1 MAHPFP
7 HLYEVALSWPGEG
20 GVEITAGPR
29 PKLVGGAPAEFDG
42 RGDWWSPEHLLLSSL
57 SLCLTTTFQAI
68 TARSRVAV
76 RHYQCRARAIL
87 DKTPAGLVF
96 TEIVVEVAVEVDPGQ
111 AERVRELLQKAK
123 THCIV
128 SNALK
133 PEVRLA
139 AEVREA

>member
-29 PKLVGGAPAEFDG
+29 PKLTGGAPAEFDG
-42 RGDWWSPEHLLLSSL
+42 RADWWSPEHLLLSSL
-57 SLCLTTTFQAI
+57 SLCLTTTFQAV
-68 TARSRVAV
+68 TARARVPV
-76 RHYQCRARAIL
+76 RDFRCRARGVL
-87 DKTPAGLVF
+87 DKTAAGLAF
-96 TEIVVEVAVEVDPGQ
+96 TEIVLEVAVEADPGN

-139 AEVREA
+139 VEVKEA